1 MRVLL
6 HLILLVKFLHLLKE
20 RFLSLQIPYKQISRK
35 YILFYCMFQVFL
47 EADGRRT
54 AAKANFLPEEV
65 LAGGLSAYR
74 RIDLL
79 DLHGVG
85 VRK

>member
-1 MRVLL
+1 MRVLIL
-6 HLILLVKFLHLLKE
+6 MILLVKLLHLLKE
-20 RFLSLQIPYKQISRK
+20 RLLPPQIPYKQIPSK
-35 YILFYCMFQVFL
+35 DIFFCCMFQVFL

-65 LAGGLSAYR
+65 LTGGLCAYG

-79 DLHGVG
+79 DLRGG
-85 VRK
+85 